1 MITLRVAAQILVV
14 PILAVGMSACGDQ
27 TEDYCGSL
35 KGHQKELTNTL
46 GEGGTSSLIAALPIF
61 EDLERNAPDDIEKDW
76 KTLTG
81 AISGLSKALEAADVG
96 ADDFDGGK
104 PPKGVSDAET
114 KKIADAATKVS
125 SKKTQK
131 ASVRVQQQARDVC
144 HTSLTL

>member
-1 MITLRVAAQILVV
+1 MAVPLLVV
-14 PILAVGMSACGDQ
+14 PLLATTLSSCSDPID
-27 TEDYCGSL
+27 DYCTTL
-35 KGHQKELTNTL
+35 KGHQEELTNTL
-46 GEGGTSSLIAALPIF
+46 GEDGTSGLIAALPIF

-81 AISGLSKALEAADVG
+81 AISGLSTALEDAGVST
-96 ADDFDGGK
+96 DDFENGE
-104 PPKGVSDAET
+104 PPEGVSDAEA

-125 SKKTQK
+125 STKTQE

>member
-1 MITLRVAAQILVV
+1 MIRLRVAAQLLVV
-14 PILAVGMSACGDQ
+14 PILATGISACSDPI
-27 TEDYCGSL
+27 EDYCGSL

-61 EDLERNAPDDIEKDW
+61 EDLERNAPDDITKDW
-76 KTLTG
+76 KTLNG
-81 AISGLSKALEAADVG
+81 AISGLDQALKAADVG
-96 ADDFDGGK
+96 ADEFDGGK
-104 PPKGVSDAET
+104 PPEGVSDAEA

-125 SKKTQK
+125 SKKTQE